1 MGSIQ
6 KIIGYIVFTA
16 IMVVV
21 FLYMLFPKDPLRAY
35 IQTQI
40 QRNLPDV
47 SVEIGQVSP
56 AFPPGLNLIDILCER
71 DELPLVSASRATIRP
86 ALLHILG
93 SEKVVNFAVDTS
105 EGHIDGQGIVQTG
118 KQGELS
124 VKADIDKIALQ
135 EIAGLRA
142 LSDYEIS
149 GLLSGQ
155 VNFKTLPGRS
165 GNGNADLVVTEA
177 KLDLTNP
184 LFGIEALS
192 FTSIEAQ
199 LNLSTRRLQLRRCN
213 LRGNEVDGSISGSVM
228 LRTPMNQSR
237 LNLSGVLQPHAEFMA
252 TLQRT
257 IPVALLGGNNLG
269 QKGLPFRITGT
280 FEKPGFS
287 LR

>member
-1 MGSIQ
+1 
-6 KIIGYIVFTA
+6 
-16 IMVVV
+16 MVVV

-71 DELPLVSASRATIRP
+71 DELPLVNASRATIRP

-124 VKADIDKIALQ
+124 VKADIDKIVLQ

-177 KLDLTNP
+177 KLELTNP